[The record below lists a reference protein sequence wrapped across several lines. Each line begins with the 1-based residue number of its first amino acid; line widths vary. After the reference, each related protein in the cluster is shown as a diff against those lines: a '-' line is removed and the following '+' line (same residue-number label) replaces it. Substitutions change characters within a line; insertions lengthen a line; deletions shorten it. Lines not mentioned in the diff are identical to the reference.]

1 MKALG
6 IAVVATILLACTQP
20 ARTGQPANDS
30 LPSVASTAGAL
41 DNTVHA
47 PGPVQ
52 PVANAVCNGD
62 VEYCPSADQ
71 LRVDRSFSAIA
82 MDSYLSA
89 SVERLVVAD
98 DRPCGPPDHD
108 ECEWRD
114 ANGVRHYPWGD
125 DATDLRIVIKFV
137 NADEFLGRPIGALG
151 IGMARQQAEVVANVR
166 RFLPNVEVNCD
177 PQHVSGNV
185 GPVEC
190 GASLNPGWFQ
200 IGFDRDG
207 NLLRIRFDAYQFT

>member
-1 MKALG
+1 MRAAA
-6 IAVVATILLACTQP
+6 IVLLAVSLACPQP
-20 ARTGQPANDS
+20 AQTAQTAHDT
-30 LPSVASTAGAL
+30 LPSVASTAGAF
-41 DNTVHA
+41 DNSARA

-52 PVANAVCNGD
+52 PVVATTCSGD
-62 VEYCPSADQ
+62 VDYCPSADQ

-89 SVERLVVAD
+89 STDRLTRAN
-98 DRPCGPPDHD
+98 DRPCGRPDHD
-108 ECEWRD
+108 ECEWLD
-114 ANGVRHYPWGD
+114 ANGVRHFPWGD
-125 DATDLRIVIKFV
+125 DEADLRIVIKV
-137 NADEFLGRPIGALG
+137 INADEFVGRPIAALG
-151 IGMARQQAEVVANVR
+151 IGMARREADVLANVR
-166 RFLPNVEVNCD
+166 RFLPNVELDCD
-177 PQHVSGNV
+177 PRLLSGNV